1 MITEDEIKDMIERME
16 GRQPAV
22 RKVSFP
28 PLTAPAGADRL
39 KIPLD
44 YLNDVKVTITV
55 ELGSTTMKVRDILQ
69 LSEGS
74 VVELDR
80 PAGDTVEVLINDQPL
95 ARGEVVVLGGN
106 FGVRIE
112 SIREQRKTRPGGE
125 KQ

>member
-112 SIREQRKTRPGGE
+112 SIREQRKTRPGEE

>member
-1 MITEDEIKDMIERME
+1 VITEDEIKDMIERME

-112 SIREQRKTRPGGE
+112 SIHEQRKTRPGGE

>member
-1 MITEDEIKDMIERME
+1 MISEEEIREMVERME

-39 KIPLD
+39 KIPFD

-80 PAGDTVEVLINDQPL
+80 PAGDAVEVLINDQPL

-112 SIREQRKTRPGGE
+112 SIREPGRARRGGE

>member
-28 PLTAPAGADRL
+28 PLTAPAGMDRL
-39 KIPLD
+39 KISLD
-44 YLNDVKVTITV
+44 YLTDVAVTITV
-55 ELGSTTMKVRDILQ
+55 ELGSTTMKVRDILR

-80 PAGDTVEVLINDQPL
+80 PAGDTVEVLINDQPF

-112 SIREQRKTRPGGE
+112 SIHEIRKSRPGGE

>member
-1 MITEDEIKDMIERME
+1 ME

-28 PLTAPAGADRL
+28 PLSAPAGADRL
-39 KIPLD
+39 KIALD
-44 YLNDVKVTITV
+44 YLTDVTVTITV
-55 ELGSTTMKVRDILQ
+55 ELGSTTMNVRDILR

-80 PAGDTVEVLINDQPL
+80 QTGDTVEVLINDQPL

-112 SIREQRKTRPGGE
+112 SIHEIRKTRPGGE
-125 KQ
+125 KL